1 MVIRCALF
9 SVAIFA
15 VTGGWAQNPELKF
28 IENKS
33 QWPGHIDFAART
45 PGGKTLISPGE
56 FLIYL
61 FEESGHEHGHDH
73 PHRYISETEGIE
85 AIQEQTN
92 AHLLRIH
99 FPGANTA
106 SQPVSQVKAS
116 EYYNFFIGNDQSKWA
131 SRANAYYTIMYPD
144 LYEGIDLRVS
154 SINQDIKYDFIVKPN
169 AVASTVSIGIEGA
182 DQLYLDN
189 GNLFIE
195 TSVAQLIDKKPF
207 VYQVIDDVVCEVRSE
222 YVLENDHIRFSFPD
236 GYDACYELVI
246 DPLLI
251 FSTYSGSTADNWGST
266 ATPGEKGT
274 LYSAGIMRGAL
285 GGTFPATPGAFQTS
299 YGGGYDVAILKYDS
313 TGSQLL
319 YASHLGGSSND
330 TPHSLVTDYNGD
342 LIVLGTTSS
351 LDFPTTPGAFRQTF
365 AGGTATA
372 SNVIE
377 IYPNGSDIF
386 VARIS
391 PTGDELKASTFL
403 GGSGNDGIN
412 PISGPLTRNYG
423 DEMRGDIITDSLGYI
438 YVSSV
443 TSSVNFPALNS
454 FSTIYRGGSTDAV
467 LVKFDPMLENI
478 SWSAFLGGSG
488 VDASHTLKIDSLK
501 SVYIAGGTTSSNFPI
516 TDGSY
521 QPVLAGGADG
531 WLARIAPNGDSI
543 MHATFTGTTNFD
555 QVYFIDLDREGAVY
569 VYGQTNGNFPVT
581 PGVYSNPNSGQFVQK
596 LSGDLKKLE
605 FSTVFGSG
613 IGIPNISPTAF
624 LVNDCNNLYMSG
636 WGGLINRGPNFW
648 NGSTTTGMPVTDD
661 ALQKTTS
668 GSDFYFLVLTADA
681 SELLYATFLGGTQ
694 SRTHVD
700 GGTSRFDKSGIVY
713 HAVCSGCAALN
724 ATNGPTSDFPT
735 TPGAWSRTNNSPNCN
750 NAAFKFDLSSLRARL
765 QTNSV
770 AFDAPGLNQI
780 CFPDSIRF
788 QNFST
793 GGEFYEW
800 DLGDGTKLVKTDTA
814 SFVHQ
819 YENEGI
825 YTVKLKAIDL
835 NTCIGIDSAFTTIR
849 VFRNLLKVQDDDKI
863 CFGTSYSLSGTGGVL
878 YEWRTDDGPL
888 ASPVVKPEVSTRYYV
903 TVTDANGCILK
914 DTVNIEV
921 VPFIDVKWEYGY
933 ITDCTSR
940 PDVFVRNLT
949 DAKPDE
955 LFLFDFG
962 DGTTTDLPEVKHT
975 YQQDGTF
982 TMRLTGVKDFCVYEK
997 LVTLPIYSML
1007 VPNVITPET
1016 SAGQNDVFTIQYGDA
1031 EIFPGQTPADAGL
1044 RVSLNVY
1051 NRWGKKVFGSSDY
1064 QYDWSAKDLD
1074 AGIYYYTLTIG
1085 DQATCKSW
1093 LHVVK

>member
-1 MVIRCALF
+1 MVIRSVLF
-9 SVAIFA
+9 LAIFFA
-15 VTGGWAQNPELKF
+15 VTCCWAQNPQLKF
-28 IENKS
+28 IENKN
-33 QWPGHIDFAART
+33 QWPEHIDFAART
-45 PGGKTLISPGE
+45 PGGKTLFSPGE

-61 FEESGHEHGHDH
+61 FEESTHEHGHGH
-73 PHRYISETEGIE
+73 AHGSISEAEGIDPIPE
-85 AIQEQTN
+85 HSN
-92 AHLLRIH
+92 AHLVK
-99 FPGANTA
+99 FQFSGANTA
-106 SQPVSQVKAS
+106 SQPVGQQKRR
-116 EYYNFFIGNDQSKWA
+116 EYYNFFIGNDRSKWA
-131 SRANAYYTIMYPD
+131 SRANAYHTIVYPD

-154 SINQDIKYDFIVKPN
+154 SVNQNLKYDFIVKPN
-169 AVASTVSIGIEGA
+169 ADAGNVNIKIEGA

-189 GNLFIE
+189 GNLFVE

-207 VYQVIDDVVCEVRSE
+207 VYQVIDGVLCEVPSE
-222 YVLENDHIRFSFPD
+222 YVLEDNHIRFHFPD
-236 GYDACYELVI
+236 GYDACYELII

-266 ATPGEKGT
+266 ATPGEGGS
-274 LYSAGIMRGAL
+274 LYSAGIMRGLL
-285 GGTFPATPGAFQTS
+285 GGTFPATPGAFQTA

-319 YASHLGGSSND
+319 YASHLGGSSNE
-330 TPHSLVTDYNGD
+330 TPHSLVMDYNGD

-351 LDFPTTPGAFRQTF
+351 LDFPVSTNAYSQTF
-365 AGGTATA
+365 AGGTMTA

-377 IYPNGSDIF
+377 VYPNGSDIF

-391 PTGDELKASTFL
+391 STGDELKASTYL
-403 GGSGNDGIN
+403 GGTENDGLN

-423 DEMRGDIITDSLGYI
+423 DEMRGDVITDSLGNVYI
-438 YVSSV
+438 SSV
-443 TSSVNFPALNS
+443 TSSNNFPAMNS
-454 FSTIYRGGSTDAV
+454 FSTTYKGGSTDAI
-467 LVKFDPMLENI
+467 LVKLNPMLETI
-478 SWSAFLGGSG
+478 LWSAYLGGSG
-488 VDASHTLKIDSLK
+488 VDASHTLKIDSLQ
-501 SVYIAGGTTSSNFPI
+501 SVYIAGGTTSANFPV
-516 TDGSY
+516 TAGAY
-521 QPVLAGGADG
+521 QSIFAGGADG
-531 WLARIAPNGDSI
+531 WLTRIAPNGDSI
-543 MHATFTGTTNFD
+543 MYATFTGTTNFD
-555 QVYFIDLDREGAVY
+555 QVYFIDLDREGSVY
-569 VYGQTNGNFPVT
+569 VYGQTDGNFPIT

-596 LSGDLKKLE
+596 LSGDLKELK

-636 WGGLINRGPNFW
+636 WGGAINQGFPFW
-648 NGSTTTGMPVTDD
+648 PGSTTFGMPTTPD

-668 GSDFYFLVLTADA
+668 GSDFYFAVLTADA

-713 HAVCSGCAALN
+713 HAVCAGCQAGN
-724 ATNGPTSDFPT
+724 PTGGSTSDFPT
-735 TPGAWSRTNNSPNCN
+735 TPGAWSRTNNSLNCN

-770 AFDAPGLNQI
+770 AFDAPGINQL

-800 DLGDGTKLVKTDTA
+800 DLGDGTKLVKTDTT

-819 YENEGI
+819 YKGEGV

-835 NTCIGIDSAFTTIR
+835 NTCIGVDSAFTTIR
-849 VFRNLLKVQDDDKI
+849 VFQNSLKVQDDDKI
-863 CFGTSYSLSGTGGVL
+863 CFGTTYELKGTGGVD
-878 YEWRTDDGPL
+878 YAWSTREGPL
-888 ASPVVKPEVSTRYYV
+888 ASPVVKPEESTTYFV

-921 VPFIDVKWEYGY
+921 VPFIDVKWEYSF
-933 ITDCTSR
+933 ITDCIS
-940 PDVFVRNLT
+940 PPEIFVRNLT
-949 DAKPDE
+949 VAKPDE

-962 DGTTTDLPEVKHT
+962 DGTTTDLLEVKHT
-975 YQQDGTF
+975 YQQEGTY
-982 TMRLTGVKDFCVYEK
+982 TVRLTGVKESCAYEK
-997 LVTLPIYSML
+997 LVDIPIYSML
-1007 VPNVITPET
+1007 IPNIITPET
-1016 SAGQNDVFTIQYGDA
+1016 SEGQNDVFTIQYGDA
-1031 EIFPGQTPADAGL
+1031 AIYPNQTPADLGL
-1044 RVSLNVY
+1044 KVSLSVY
-1051 NRWGKKVFGSSDY
+1051 NRWGKTVFESADY

-1074 AGIYYYTLTIG
+1074 TGVYYYSLTIG
-1085 DQATCKSW
+1085 DQVTCKSW

>member
-9 SVAIFA
+9 SIAIFA

-45 PGGKTLISPGE
+45 PGGRLMLSPGQ
-56 FLIYL
+56 FSLYL
-61 FEESGHEHGHDH
+61 FNQQDDHAHDH
-73 PHRYISETEGIE
+73 MDLQVNESDGRAKNMID
-85 AIQEQTN
+85 
-92 AHLLRIH
+92 AHHVRIT
-99 FPGANTA
+99 FPGSNTA
-106 SQPVSQVKAS
+106 SRPIPSVKAK
-116 EYYNFFIGNDQSKWA
+116 EYYNFFLGNDQSRWA
-131 SRANAYYTIMYPD
+131 TRAKAWHNIVYPD
-144 LYEGIDLRVS
+144 IYEGVDLRITSVQA
-154 SINQDIKYDFIVKPN
+154 NLKYDFIVKPDAN
-169 AVASTVSIGIEGA
+169 TNSIQIQIEGA
-182 DQLYLDN
+182 DELRLEN
-189 GNLFIE
+189 GNVFIG
-195 TSVAQLIDKKPF
+195 TSVGELIEKKPF
-207 VYQVIDDVVCEVRSE
+207 TYQIIDGVVCEVRSE
-222 YVLENDHIRFSFPD
+222 YMLEDNVLRFYFPD
-236 GYDACYELVI
+236 GYDSCYELVI

-266 ATPGEKGT
+266 ATPGERGT
-274 LYSAGIMRGAL
+274 LYSAGITNHREVA
-285 GGTFPATPGAFQTS
+285 GTFPATSGAFQTS
-299 YGGGYDVAILKYDS
+299 YGGEYDVAILKYDS

-319 YASHLGGSSND
+319 YASYLGGSSNE
-330 TPHSLVTDYNGD
+330 TPHSLVVDYNED

-351 LDFPTTPGAFRQTF
+351 SDFPVTANAFIQTF
-365 AGGTATA
+365 VGGPFTD

-377 IYPNGSDIF
+377 EYPNGADIF

-391 PTGDELKASTFL
+391 SAGDELKASTFL
-403 GGSGNDGIN
+403 GGSENDGLN
-412 PISGPLTRNYG
+412 EISGPLTRNYG
-423 DEMRGDIITDSLGYI
+423 DEMRGDVITDSLGNVYI
-438 YVSSV
+438 SSV
-443 TSSVNFPALNS
+443 TSSDDFPAINS
-454 FSTIYRGGSTDAV
+454 FSTVYRGGSTDAV

-478 SWSAFLGGSG
+478 VWSAFLGGDS
-488 VDASHTLKIDSLK
+488 VDTSHTLKIDSRK
-501 SVYIAGGTTSSNFPI
+501 SIYIAGGTTSSDFPVT
-516 TDGSY
+516 TDAY
-521 QPVLAGGADG
+521 QPLLKGGVDG
-531 WLARIAPNGDSI
+531 WIARIDPDGDAI
-543 MHATFTGTTNFD
+543 MSATFTGTSDFD

-800 DLGDGTKLVKTDTA
+800 DLGGWYKAGKDRYCIVCA
-814 SFVHQ
+814 S
-819 YENEGI
+819 
-825 YTVKLKAIDL
+825 
-835 NTCIGIDSAFTTIR
+835 IR
-849 VFRNLLKVQDDDKI
+849 K
-863 CFGTSYSLSGTGGVL
+863 
-878 YEWRTDDGPL
+878 
-888 ASPVVKPEVSTRYYV
+888 
-903 TVTDANGCILK
+903 
-914 DTVNIEV
+914 
-921 VPFIDVKWEYGY
+921 
-933 ITDCTSR
+933 
-940 PDVFVRNLT
+940 
-949 DAKPDE
+949 
-955 LFLFDFG
+955 
-962 DGTTTDLPEVKHT
+962 
-975 YQQDGTF
+975 
-982 TMRLTGVKDFCVYEK
+982 
-997 LVTLPIYSML
+997 
-1007 VPNVITPET
+1007 
-1016 SAGQNDVFTIQYGDA
+1016 
-1031 EIFPGQTPADAGL
+1031 
-1044 RVSLNVY
+1044 
-1051 NRWGKKVFGSSDY
+1051 
-1064 QYDWSAKDLD
+1064 
-1074 AGIYYYTLTIG
+1074 
-1085 DQATCKSW
+1085 
-1093 LHVVK
+1093 